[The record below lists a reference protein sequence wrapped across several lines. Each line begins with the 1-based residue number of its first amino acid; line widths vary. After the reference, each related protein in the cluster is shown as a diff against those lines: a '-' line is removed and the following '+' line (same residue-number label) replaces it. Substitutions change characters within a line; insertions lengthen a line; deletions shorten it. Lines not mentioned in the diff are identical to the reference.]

1 MPVLSQQISPTNLLR
16 TFQSSYKSHAQPSLV
31 LMSSNLSSLMASSSS
46 SLLPCLLTLCLFMQ
60 ISLATNFYQ
69 TTEITWG
76 NGRGQILNNGDLLT
90 LSLDKTSGSGFQSK
104 NEYLYAK
111 IDMDIK
117 LVPGNS
123 AGTVT
128 AYYVSCDYN

>member
-1 MPVLSQQISPTNLLR
+1 M
-16 TFQSSYKSHAQPSLV
+16 K
-31 LMSSNLSSLMASSSS
+31 
-46 SLLPCLLTLCLFMQ
+46 
-60 ISLATNFYQ
+60 ISLAANFYQ
-69 TTEITWG
+69 YTEITWG

-128 AYYVSCDYN
+128 AYYVSRDRN